1 MKENNVTPGQQEKQ
15 KKFLLVLPLLV
26 LPFMALAFWAL
37 GGGKGDVRQQAE
49 QKGINTELPSA
60 QFKGEKPQD
69 KLSLYDQAAKDSV
82 RLQEHTANPLF
93 RDAGSGTA
101 PLPGSADASAAQVNQ
116 KLAQL
121 NKVISQPS
129 SPVAY
134 SNSPGVGAS
143 ASPDMDRLEK
153 LLKQKQQAT
162 APDPEM
168 QQLSSMLE
176 KIQQIQHPEL
186 VQAQLKKDVKT
197 TPDSLFK
204 AIPAQVDGNQKV
216 LQGGIVRLRLAD
228 SVTLNGTLLP
238 KGFKLFGNCVITNQ
252 RLLLTIKNITL
263 GNTIV
268 PVDLT
273 VFSRDGI
280 PGINAPEAEL
290 SEAAGNGTNDAL
302 SGMEF
307 LPMSENLGTQA
318 ASAGISAAKGLIG
331 KKVRKIKVK
340 LANNYPLL
348 LRNNQ
353 LKSH

>member
-1 MKENNVTPGQQEKQ
+1 MKENHVNSPQREKQ

-26 LPFMALAFWAL
+26 LPFMTLAFWAF
-37 GGGKGDVRQQAE
+37 GGDKGDAE
-49 QKGINTELPSA
+49 TQVMTQKGINTELPSA

-69 KLSLYDQAAKDSV
+69 KLSLYDQAAKDSANL
-82 RLQEHTANPLF
+82 REKSANPLF
-93 RDAGSGTA
+93 KNAAGGAVPS
-101 PLPGSADASAAQVNQ
+101 PGSADASAAQINQ
-116 KLAQL
+116 KLAAL
-121 NKVISQPS
+121 NKELSQPPPPARYGNN
-129 SPVAY
+129 PVE
-134 SNSPGVGAS
+134 AS
-143 ASPDMDRLEK
+143 ANPDIDRLEK

-168 QQLSSMLE
+168 QQLSAMLE

-186 VQAQLKKDVKT
+186 AQAALKKEVKSK
-197 TPDSLFK
+197 PDSLFK
-204 AIPAQVDGNQKV
+204 AIPAQIDGSQKV

-228 SVTLNGTLLP
+228 SVVLAETHLP
-238 KGFKLFGNCVITNQ
+238 KGFKLYGNCVITNQ

-307 LPMSENLGTQA
+307 LPMSESLGTQA
-318 ASAGISAAKGLIG
+318 ASAGINAAKGLIG
-331 KKVRKIKVK
+331 KKVRKIRVK
-340 LANNYPLL
+340 LKGDYPVL
-348 LRNNQ
+348 LRNN
-353 LKSH
+353 H

>member
-1 MKENNVTPGQQEKQ
+1 MKENHLTSHTREKQ
-15 KKFLLVLPLLV
+15 KKFLLVLPLLI
-26 LPFMALAFWAL
+26 LPFMALAFWAF
-37 GGGKGDVRQQAE
+37 GGGKGDASPTVA

-60 QFKGEKPQD
+60 QFKGQKPQD

-82 RLQEHTANPLF
+82 HLHQNTGNPLF
-93 RDAGSGTA
+93 RNNMSGSA
-101 PLPGSADASAAQVNQ
+101 PIAGSADASAAQINQ
-116 KLAQL
+116 KLAAL
-121 NKVISQPS
+121 NKELSQP
-129 SPVAY
+129 PPPARY
-134 SNSPGVGAS
+134 PNQTEATAGN
-143 ASPDMDRLEK
+143 PDIDRLEK
-153 LLKQKQQAT
+153 LLKQKQQAS

-168 QQLSSMLE
+168 QQLSAMLE

-186 VQAQLKKDVKT
+186 VQATLKAATKS

-204 AIPAQVDGNQKV
+204 AIPAQIDGNQKV

-228 SVTLNGTLLP
+228 SIVLSGTHLP

-307 LPMSENLGTQA
+307 LPMSESLGTQA
-318 ASAGISAAKGLIG
+318 ASAGINAAKGLIG
-331 KKVRKIKVK
+331 KKMRKIKVK
-340 LANNYPLL
+340 LKSDYPVL
-348 LRNNQ
+348 LRNN
-353 LKSH
+353 H